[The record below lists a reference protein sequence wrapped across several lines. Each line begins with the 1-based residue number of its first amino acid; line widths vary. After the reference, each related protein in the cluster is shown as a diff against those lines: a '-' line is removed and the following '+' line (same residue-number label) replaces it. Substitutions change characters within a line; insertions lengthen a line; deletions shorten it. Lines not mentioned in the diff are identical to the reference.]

1 MQAKEPFMTSQS
13 IAPYVLK
20 LLAQYQIDG
29 KLCSLDLLV
38 REIRARRA
46 DVRRTVSALHR
57 EGYVDALH
65 MRLTLA
71 GFAIGRTLVNVNLP
85 ELRATKACCAA
96 A

>member
-1 MQAKEPFMTSQS
+1 MTSQA

-20 LLAQYQIDG
+20 LLAQYQLDG
-29 KLCSLDLLV
+29 KLCSLDQLV
-38 REIRARRA
+38 QEIQARRA

-65 MRLTLA
+65 MRLTMA
-71 GFAIGRTLVNVNLP
+71 GFAIGRTLLRVPLP
-85 ELRATKACCAA
+85 ALRASRSCCAA